1 MKILQKKFGKLN
13 CGYKTNLLFFFFLL
27 KEESCDRFQV
37 CFLNF
42 FSAPVLTEKSADL
55 HLSSAGS
62 LAACF

>member
-1 MKILQKKFGKLN
+1 MKMLQKKFEKLN
-13 CGYKTNLLFFFFLL
+13 CGYKTNRAFFFLL

-37 CFLNF
+37 CFLIF

>member
-1 MKILQKKFGKLN
+1 MAIKLI
-13 CGYKTNLLFFFFLL
+13 CLFFFLL
-27 KEESCDRFQV
+27 KEENCDRFHV
-37 CFLNF
+37 CFLIF